1 MPAIDESYT
10 EEVQEQREVQKIMAE
25 TGVDAAQAK
34 EIAAAHRTQSA
45 AGQGP
50 SSEGQGRDAG
60 QGTSGSGSESGS
72 GGSTA
77 GVPGGDG
84 LRPATKA
91 RLVSVPDV
99 NSYYPEEL
107 RRKNIGGTVTVHIV
121 VGADGSVAS
130 ASVSAS
136 SGYAAMDEAAV
147 QIAYGCVY
155 EPAQNSYGQAVA
167 SERDLNIPFQI
178 R

>member
-1 MPAIDESYT
+1 M
-10 EEVQEQREVQKIMAE
+10 
-25 TGVDAAQAK
+25 
-34 EIAAAHRTQSA
+34 
-45 AGQGP
+45 
-50 SSEGQGRDAG
+50 QGRERPV
-60 QGTSGSGSESGS
+60 QGAS
-72 GGSTA
+72 
-77 GVPGGDG
+77 
-84 LRPATKA
+84 PAPAEALPVLPAAKA
-91 RLVSVPDV
+91 RLISVPDV

-121 VGADGSVAS
+121 VSADGSVAS

-155 EPAQNSYGQAVA
+155 EPAQNGYGQAVA
-167 SERDLNIPFQI
+167 SERELNIPFQI

>member
-1 MPAIDESYT
+1 M
-10 EEVQEQREVQKIMAE
+10 
-25 TGVDAAQAK
+25 
-34 EIAAAHRTQSA
+34 
-45 AGQGP
+45 
-50 SSEGQGRDAG
+50 
-60 QGTSGSGSESGS
+60 
-72 GGSTA
+72 
-77 GVPGGDG
+77 
-84 LRPATKA
+84 
-91 RLVSVPDV
+91 PDV

-155 EPAQNSYGQAVA
+155 EPARNSYGQAVA